1 MRKLD
6 TNQSRD
12 ARLDETYYM
21 LLPYLNTHTH
31 PHNPMLQVYRTE
43 DNCSADLHTLQQKKI
58 VQLHRRSIQPT
69 NQTPRALS
77 LGGLR
82 CLSIK
87 LFAVLHPRYSSWR
100 KYSLQQP
107 REPLKI
113 HKPKYS
119 ALGWIVP
126 DQTTN
131 ADNDDNDCVFCV
143 CVFRAGRIWCGVIF
157 AFYTAQGTSGNNVL
171 VCLAMRRAKESV
183 KDQGVR
189 IRGNL
194 VDRHF
199 PRYFAVPSQVKYC
212 V

>member
-87 LFAVLHPRYSSWR
+87 CLLVRFGAVGWLVVRRAP
-100 KYSLQQP
+100 
-107 REPLKI
+107 
-113 HKPKYS
+113 S
-119 ALGWIVP
+119 AL
-126 DQTTN
+126 
-131 ADNDDNDCVFCV
+131 FK
-143 CVFRAGRIWCGVIF
+143 
-157 AFYTAQGTSGNNVL
+157 
-171 VCLAMRRAKESV
+171 LAK
-183 KDQGVR
+183 
-189 IRGNL
+189 I
-194 VDRHF
+194 
-199 PRYFAVPSQVKYC
+199 
-212 V
+212 